1 MMIELIIK
9 EMIAKALEDS
19 CDRSITSVVEEV
31 IENNYDF
38 ADKSD
43 VASIVED
50 AISEFELV
58 TKDEMQEFVKAEI
71 KKQIRAAIRTININ
85 VELGDN

>member
-9 EMIAKALEDS
+9 EMIAKALEERHS
-19 CDRSITSVVEEV
+19 LGVTSAVEEV

-43 VASIVED
+43 VGSIVED

-58 TKDEMQEFVKAEI
+58 TKDDMQEFVKAEI
-71 KKQIRAAIRTININ
+71 RKQVRAAIRTININ

>member
-9 EMIAKALEDS
+9 EMIAKALEERHS
-19 CDRSITSVVEEV
+19 LGVTSAVEEI

-38 ADKSD
+38 VDKSD
-43 VASIVED
+43 VATIVED
-50 AISEFELV
+50 AISDFSYV
-58 TKDEMQEFVKAEI
+58 TMDDMQEFVKAEI
-71 KKQIRAAIRTININ
+71 KKQIRAAIRTINIS